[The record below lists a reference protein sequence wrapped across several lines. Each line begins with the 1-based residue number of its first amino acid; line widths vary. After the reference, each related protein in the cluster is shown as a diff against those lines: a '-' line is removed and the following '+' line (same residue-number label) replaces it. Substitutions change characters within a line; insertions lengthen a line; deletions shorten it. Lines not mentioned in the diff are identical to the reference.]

1 MYFLVD
7 FENVRNL
14 GMRGTEFL
22 LRSDCVVLFYSE
34 AAPAIEQRHL
44 NNIQLSGCGFE
55 ICKLLKKR
63 KNGLDFYIATKVG
76 ALFGAERC
84 QNLVIVS
91 NDNGFQAVREYWQ
104 DRSGTKHRV
113 ALSESIEHGILA
125 ANENSERAD
134 LIRSCRKN
142 VDIGNFYAAYQEN
155 LKLQRMLQEAF
166 SGTAFTGRL
175 KEIKEILKP
184 GATPKVIYLD
194 SLRHFGRKEGQ
205 EIYRILKTCANYQ

>member
-22 LRSDCVVLFYSE
+22 LRSDCVVLFYSD

-44 NNIQLSGCGFE
+44 NNIQLAGCGFE
-55 ICKLLKKR
+55 TCKLLKKR
-63 KNGLDFYIATKVG
+63 KNGLDFYIASKAG

-91 NDNGFQAVREYWQ
+91 NDSGFQAVRDYWQ

-125 ANENSERAD
+125 ANENSERAN
-134 LIRSCRKN
+134 LIRSYRKN
-142 VDIGNFYAAYQEN
+142 VDIGNFDAAYQEN
-155 LKLQRMLQEAF
+155 LKMQRMLQETF
-166 SGTAFTGRL
+166 SGTAFIGRL
-175 KEIKEILKP
+175 KEIEEILKP

-194 SLRHFGRKEGQ
+194 SLRRFGRKEGQ
-205 EIYRILKTCANYQ
+205 EIYRILKTCGNFQ

>member
-22 LRSDCVVLFYSE
+22 LRSDCVVLFYSD

-44 NNIQLSGCGFE
+44 NNIQLAGCGFE
-55 ICKLLKKR
+55 TCKLLKKR
-63 KNGLDFYIATKVG
+63 KNGLDFYIASKAG

-91 NDNGFQAVREYWQ
+91 NDSGFQAVRDYWQ

-205 EIYRILKTCANYQ
+205 EIYRILKTCANFQ

>member
-205 EIYRILKTCANYQ
+205 EIYRILKTCANFQ

>member
-22 LRSDCVVLFYSE
+22 LSSDCVILFYSD
-34 AAPAIEQRHL
+34 AAPTIEQRHL
-44 NNIQLSGCGFE
+44 NNIQLAGCGFE
-55 ICKLLKKR
+55 SCKLLKKR
-63 KNGLDFYIATKVG
+63 KNGLDFYIASKAG

-91 NDNGFQAVREYWQ
+91 NDGGFQAVREYWQ

-125 ANENSERAD
+125 ANENSERAN
-134 LIRSCRKN
+134 LIRSYRKN
-142 VDIGNFYAAYQEN
+142 VDIGNFDAAYQEN
-155 LKLQRMLQEAF
+155 IKLRRALEAAFEGTEYSGRLQEIQELLRP
-166 SGTAFTGRL
+166 GTS
-175 KEIKEILKP
+175 
-184 GATPKVIYLD
+184 PKIIYLD
-194 SLRHFGRKEGQ
+194 SLKRFGRKAGQ
-205 EIYRILKTCANYQ
+205 EVYRLLKTCAGL

>member
-22 LRSDCVVLFYSE
+22 LRTDCVVLFYSD

-44 NNIQLSGCGFE
+44 NNIQLAGCGFE
-55 ICKLLKKR
+55 ACKLLKKR
-63 KNGLDFYIATKVG
+63 KNGLDFYIASKAG

-91 NDNGFQAVREYWQ
+91 NDGGFQAVRDYWQ

-125 ANENSERAD
+125 ANENSERAN
-134 LIRSCRKN
+134 LIRSYRKN
-142 VDIGNFYAAYQEN
+142 VDIGNFDAAYQEN
-155 LKLQRMLQEAF
+155 LKMQRMLQEAF
-166 SGTAFTGRL
+166 SGTAFAGRL
-175 KEIKEILKP
+175 KEIGEILKP

-205 EIYRILKTCANYQ
+205 EIYRILKTCGNFQ

>member
-22 LRSDCVVLFYSE
+22 LRSDCVILFYSD
-34 AAPAIEQRHL
+34 AAPVIEQRHL
-44 NNIQLSGCGFE
+44 NNIQLAGCGFE
-55 ICKLLKKR
+55 TCKLLKKR
-63 KNGLDFYIATKVG
+63 KNGLDFYIASKAG

-91 NDNGFQAVREYWQ
+91 NDGGFQAVRDYWQ

-125 ANENSERAD
+125 ANENSERAN
-134 LIRSCRKN
+134 LIRSYRKN
-142 VDIGNFYAAYQEN
+142 VDIGNFDAAYQEN
-155 LKLQRMLQEAF
+155 LKMQRMLQEAF

-175 KEIKEILKP
+175 KEIGELLKP

-205 EIYRILKTCANYQ
+205 EIYRILKTCGNFQ